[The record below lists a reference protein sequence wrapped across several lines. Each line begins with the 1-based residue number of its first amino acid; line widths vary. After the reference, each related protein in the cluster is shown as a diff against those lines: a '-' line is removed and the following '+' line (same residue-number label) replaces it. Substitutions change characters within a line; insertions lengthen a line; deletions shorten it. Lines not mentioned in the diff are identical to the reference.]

1 MPSDGGDPEL
11 PQAGGMGS
19 MEKFVIALLLVAT
32 VGITIFFFAGET
44 SIHRDKVAKPKSET
58 IAPPILPPSPMAP
71 AALKALEAYFEAPDL
86 EAKASLVRDAPRVR
100 PMFVDYHRT
109 RGKAFPT
116 LSRVSPGRETS
127 SGEMPMVVFEVEPF
141 SGPRYPVAVI
151 WDGQRFAVDWESL
164 TAYGTM
170 DWNEFIEK
178 KPTSVQTMRVFA
190 EEAPDSEKPPGLTQG
205 SGCFRI
211 SHRDDGEAIVA
222 IASPEVAA
230 AFPPIA
236 GRKEVPVTL
245 EIAWRSQGGRMAP
258 EIVRLVSLTWSP

>member
-1 MPSDGGDPEL
+1 MNSDGGDPEL

-19 MEKFVIALLLVAT
+19 MEKIVIALLLVAT
-32 VGITIFFFAGET
+32 AGITIFFFAGET
-44 SIHRDKVAKPKSET
+44 LIHRDKVAKPTVEHT
-58 IAPPILPPSPMAP
+58 ARPVLPPSPMAP

-86 EAKASLVRDAPRVR
+86 EAKAALVRDAARVR
-100 PMFVDYHRT
+100 PMFGDYHGT

-127 SGEMPMVVFEVEPF
+127 SGEMPVVLFEVEPF
-141 SGPRYPVAVI
+141 SGPRYPVAVM

-170 DWNEFIEK
+170 DWNEFIRK

-190 EEAPDSEKPPGLTQG
+190 EEALDSEKPPGVTQG
-205 SGCFRI
+205 SAWFRL
-211 SHRDDGEAIVA
+211 SHREDSEAIVA

-230 AFPPIA
+230 AFPPMA